1 MKQVALY
8 ILFISSICFSQLDNT
23 ESISKTGT
31 TSAQFLKIGA
41 DARGASMGNAFTAMS
56 GGISSMYWNPAG
68 MTSIRKMEAIFLSS
82 DWIAGITYNL
92 SIIHI

>member
-1 MKQVALY
+1 MKQITLY

-56 GGISSMYWNPAG
+56 GGEFIKGEQAREQQG
-68 MTSIRKMEAIFLSS
+68 TARKGEIKRA
-82 DWIAGITYNL
+82 
-92 SIIHI
+92 